1 MIPTSP
7 IVDMSNL
14 SVRFAPESPAV
25 VNQVSLRL
33 APGQTLG
40 LVGESGSG
48 KSVTAL
54 ALMGL
59 LPFSAKCTADRLSL
73 AGADILNAPPKTLRS
88 LRGNTAAMVFQEPL
102 SALNPLHT
110 IERQITEPLLWHTG
124 LSGTKARRKALEL
137 LEMVGIRDP
146 GAKLNAYPHQLSG
159 GQRQRVMI
167 AMAVSTSPQVLIAD
181 EPTTALDVT
190 VQQQIL
196 ALLKRLQQEMHMALI
211 LISHDLAMVK
221 DITGTTAVMH
231 KGAVV
236 EYRSTL
242 ELWEDAQHPYT
253 QALLAAEPRGT
264 PPAVPETAPEILTV
278 DRLRVWFALKKGV
291 LKRTQGYVK
300 AVDGIGLTLRQGQA
314 LGIVGE
320 SGSGKTTLGL
330 ALVRLIASEGRIHF
344 AGQRLDALKSADLR
358 PLRKRLQIIFQDP
371 FGSLNPRLN
380 TTAIISEGLAVHEH
394 LSEAERDQR
403 VVEIMRLV
411 GLDPALR
418 YRYPHEFSGGQRQ
431 RIAIARAL
439 ILNPEVLVLDEPTS
453 SLDRSI
459 QSQILELLRRLQQK
473 LGISYIFISHDLKL
487 VKALCHNILVMDE
500 GCCVEQ
506 GPTATVLGAPQ
517 SKSTVR
523 LVQAAFGTALN

>member
-1 MIPTSP
+1 MPNSP
-7 IVDMSNL
+7 IVDIANL
-14 SVRFAPESPAV
+14 SVRFDPASPAV

-40 LVGESGSG
+40 IVGESGSG

-59 LPFSAKCTADRLSL
+59 LPVSAKCTADRLNL
-73 AGADILNAPPKTLRS
+73 AGVDILNATPKTLRT

-102 SALNPLHT
+102 SALNPLHP
-110 IERQITEPLLWHTG
+110 IERQITEPLQWHTG
-124 LSGTKARRKALEL
+124 LSGAKARRKALEL
-137 LEMVGIRDP
+137 LEMVGIKEP
-146 GAKLNAYPHQLSG
+146 CAKLNAYPHQLSG

-190 VQQQIL
+190 VQRQIL

-221 DITGTTAVMH
+221 DVTGTTAVMH
-231 KGAVV
+231 NGTVV
-236 EYRSTL
+236 EYRSTV
-242 ELWEDAQHPYT
+242 ELWGDAQHPYT
-253 QALLAAEPRGT
+253 QALLAAEPQGT
-264 PPAVPETAPEILTV
+264 PPPVPETAPQILSV
-278 DRLRVWFALKKGV
+278 DHLRVWFALKKGI

-300 AVDGIGLTLRQGQA
+300 AVDGIDLTLRQGQT

-330 ALVRLIASEGRIHF
+330 ALVRLIASTGRIHF
-344 AGQRLDALKSADLR
+344 AGQRLDTLKSAELR

-371 FGSLNPRLN
+371 FGSLNPRL
-380 TTAIISEGLAVHEH
+380 TTTSIISEGLAVHEH
-394 LSEAERDQR
+394 LSETDRDQR

-418 YRYPHEFSGGQRQ
+418 HRYPHEFSGGQRQ

-439 ILNPEVLVLDEPTS
+439 ILNPEALILDEPTS

-459 QSQILELLRRLQQK
+459 QSQILELLRHLQQE

-487 VKALCHNILVMDE
+487 VKALCHSILVMHE
-500 GCCVEQ
+500 GRCVEQ
-506 GPTATVLGAPQ
+506 GPTTTVLGAPNSRTTAQ
-517 SKSTVR
+517 
-523 LVQAAFGTALN
+523 LVQAAFGPALY

>member
-1 MIPTSP
+1 MTSNTA
-7 IVDMSNL
+7 IVDIRNL
-14 SVRFAPESPAV
+14 SVRFDPDSPAA

-59 LPFSAKCTADRLSL
+59 LPVSAQCTAERLRL
-73 AGADILNAPPKTLRS
+73 AGVDIKNAPRKTLRN

-102 SALNPLHT
+102 SALNPLHS
-110 IERQITEPLLWHTG
+110 IERQITEPLQWHAG
-124 LSGTKARRKALEL
+124 LSGAKARSKALEL
-137 LEMVGIRDP
+137 LDLVGITEP
-146 GAKLNAYPHQLSG
+146 STKLSAYPHQLSG

-190 VQQQIL
+190 VQRQIL

-211 LISHDLAMVK
+211 LISHDLSMVK
-221 DITGTTAVMH
+221 DITSTTAVMH
-231 KGAVV
+231 KGTVV
-236 EYRSTL
+236 EYRSTAK
-242 ELWEDAQHPYT
+242 LWEDAQHPYT
-253 QALLAAEPRGT
+253 QALLAAEPQGT
-264 PPAVPETAPEILTV
+264 PLPVPETAPTILTV
-278 DRLRVWFALKKGV
+278 DDLRVWFALKKGIF
-291 LKRTQGYVK
+291 KRTQGHVK
-300 AVDGIGLTLRQGQA
+300 AVDGVDLALQKGQA
-314 LGIVGE
+314 IGIVGE

-330 ALVRLIASEGRIHF
+330 ALVRLIASQGRIQF
-344 AGQRLDALKSADLR
+344 AGQRLDVLKSADLR
-358 PLRKRLQIIFQDP
+358 ALRQRLQIIFQDP

-394 LSEAERDQR
+394 LSEAERDAR
-403 VVEIMRLV
+403 VAEIMRLV

-418 YRYPHEFSGGQRQ
+418 FRYPHEFSGGQRQ

-459 QSQILELLRRLQQK
+459 QSQILELLRDLQYTF
-473 LGISYIFISHDLKL
+473 GISYIFISHDLKL
-487 VKALCHNILVMDE
+487 VKALCHSILVMHK
-500 GCCVEQ
+500 GRCVEQ

-517 SKSTVR
+517 SRSTR
-523 LVQAAFGTALN
+523 QLVQAAFGSTLS